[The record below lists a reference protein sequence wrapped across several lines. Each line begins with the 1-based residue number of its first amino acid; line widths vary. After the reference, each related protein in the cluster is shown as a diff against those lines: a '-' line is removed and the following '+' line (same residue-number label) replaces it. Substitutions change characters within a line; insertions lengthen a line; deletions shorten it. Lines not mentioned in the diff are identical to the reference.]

1 MFELSNVI
9 LLRGVRV
16 YILVKNAKGDM
27 KVMYT
32 TIWQNSKALSMQR
45 ILGALTCYAEISWR
59 NWQLDDNTSVY
70 CLRRYTLEAQE

>member
-27 KVMYT
+27 KVMYKNLT
-32 TIWQNSKALSMQR
+32 KLKSIVNAKNSGCFN
-45 ILGALTCYAEISWR
+45 ILC
-59 NWQLDDNTSVY
+59 
-70 CLRRYTLEAQE
+70 